1 MDLNT
6 YYIARGVFSDRLV
19 SLNEL
24 QSAVKSNARI
34 INVYGKRGIGKSA
47 FLRFFCDSVNHK
59 LNRPNKNKRKRLK
72 IGKGLAIYI
81 ELSGYGNISI
91 TDQILSS
98 VATKDVTFSQYIE
111 ELLSKTPHRKKYMLC

>member
-1 MDLNT
+1 MNYGMKDIIEIFCAVFGVLATIVGAIWASIKTIKSFFENKKMDLNT

-47 FLRFFCDSVNHK
+47 F
-59 LNRPNKNKRKRLK
+59 
-72 IGKGLAIYI
+72 
-81 ELSGYGNISI
+81 
-91 TDQILSS
+91 
-98 VATKDVTFSQYIE
+98 
-111 ELLSKTPHRKKYMLC
+111 